1 MPEWV
6 IVAEDRDGN
15 PIVLVDWLFGGV
27 WEPID
32 AVKSGETQPAIF
44 RDRWRA
50 KRQSRRWFRNMG
62 AVAIRRSRL

>member
-6 IVAEDRDGN
+6 IVGEDKTGT
-15 PIVLVDWLFGGV
+15 PVVLLDWLFGGV
-27 WEPID
+27 WEPIES
-32 AVKSGETQPAIF
+32 VKLSGERPAVF

-50 KRQSRRWFRNMG
+50 KRQARRWFKDKG